1 MVPLLSSAAR
11 MPLPGATR
19 ARAVAASSSVMWN
32 PPLGSGPLQ
41 YPGEAAVG
49 RVAQAARLPAEE
61 ADLDGQL
68 GADEHRGLL
77 FGAGPGPAAAEQ
89 DRAGL
94 GERALGGDQRPQQL
108 PDPPPGRRHQAVVD
122 PAAEHQPARPARVGQ
137 ADEQGPDLVV
147 VGDEAADQERLALV
161 VLGLEPV
168 PGPAA
173 GHIGALELL

>member
-19 ARAVAASSSVMWN
+19 ARAVAASSSVIWN
-32 PPLGSGPLQ
+32 LPLGSGPLQ

-68 GADEHRGLL
+68 GADEHRGRVA
-77 FGAGPGPAAAEQ
+77 GAGPGPAAPEQ
-89 DRAGL
+89 GRGGL
-94 GERALGGDQRPQQL
+94 GERALAGDQRPQQL

-122 PAAEHQPARPARVGQ
+122 PAAEHQPAWPPRGGRPTSR
-137 ADEQGPDLVV
+137 DLTWPWSGTNPPTRNVS
-147 VGDEAADQERLALV
+147 R
-161 VLGLEPV
+161 
-168 PGPAA
+168 
-173 GHIGALELL
+173 

>member
-11 MPLPGATR
+11 MPSPGATR

-89 DRAGL
+89 DGAGL
-94 GERALGGDQRPQQL
+94 GERALGVTSGSPTRRLAAGTRPWSTRPL
-108 PDPPPGRRHQAVVD
+108 NTSPPGR
-122 PAAEHQPARPARVGQ
+122 PGSGRPTSR
-137 ADEQGPDLVV
+137 DLTWS
-147 VGDEAADQERLALV
+147 
-161 VLGLEPV
+161 
-168 PGPAA
+168 
-173 GHIGALELL
+173 